1 MLFGGLCEVEDEVV
15 RVGSKLR
22 VRWRVVSGFSGGMEK
37 EGKEIRGGFVL
48 GVLTELTKGWTGL

>member
-22 VRWRVVSGFSGGMEK
+22 VRWMVVLSCSVVRWFW
-37 EGKEIRGGFVL
+37 EGR
-48 GVLTELTKGWTGL
+48 